1 MICAKCQKPRT
12 DDRLKRDK
20 LRKHGHP
27 DWCSGCYAKHA
38 FKIRNGRVSKTTR
51 RKWNLSIRYGLTPD
65 QVDAMIQEQD
75 GNCAICVDPLPERF
89 HIDHNHKTGKVRGLL
104 CSSCNLRLTI
114 VEDADRLARAIAYLA
129 KHNEEVIRNG

>member
-1 MICAKCQKPRT
+1 
-12 DDRLKRDK
+12 
-20 LRKHGHP
+20 
-27 DWCSGCYAKHA
+27 
-38 FKIRNGRVSKTTR
+38 
-51 RKWNLSIRYGLTPD
+51 
-65 QVDAMIQEQD
+65 MIQEQD